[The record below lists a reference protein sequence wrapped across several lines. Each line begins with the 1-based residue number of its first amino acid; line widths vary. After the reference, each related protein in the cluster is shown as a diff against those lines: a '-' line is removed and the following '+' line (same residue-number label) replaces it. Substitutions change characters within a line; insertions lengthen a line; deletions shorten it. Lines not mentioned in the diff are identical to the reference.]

1 MRRTIITGYFGSGKT
16 EIAMQMARDRSE
28 NGQKVVLVDLDV
40 ANPYYTSSAHRA
52 ALAENGV
59 HIVVPTYANTN
70 VDVPA
75 LTAGV
80 RAALLD
86 PSCDIVVDLGG
97 DIAGATVMGSLANLL
112 DQAKDVALLLVV
124 NVYRPFTQT
133 PEAIQKL
140 MGQIESRAKMR
151 ITGLVNNANLLDETL
166 PGHLYR
172 GEAVLQEVSCLTAGP
187 SRIIA
192 APHRCWKTVSKALR
206 GNPCCCIRVT
216 ARFGCAVDRYPIDI
230 QINTFNNWLGILT
243 NHLNFIMPK
252 DFRFFWYGF
261 LCITCYTG
269 GERWYIV

>member
-40 ANPYYTSSAHRA
+40 VNPYYTSSAHRA

-59 HIVVPTYANTN
+59 NIVVPTYANTN

-97 DIAGATVMGSLANLL
+97 DIAGATVMGSLADLL
-112 DQAKDVALLLVV
+112 DQAKDVVLLLVV

-166 PGHLYR
+166 PGHLYS
-172 GEAVLQEVSCLTAGP
+172 GEAVLQEVSCLTGRP
-187 SRIIA
+187 IA
-192 APHRCWKTVSKALR
+192 YHCGTAPVLEDCKQSLTGQPVLLHPRNSPVWLR
-206 GNPCCCIRVT
+206 GGSIS
-216 ARFGCAVDRYPIDI
+216 Y
-230 QINTFNNWLGILT
+230 
-243 NHLNFIMPK
+243 
-252 DFRFFWYGF
+252 
-261 LCITCYTG
+261 
-269 GERWYIV
+269 